1 MHLPSDLINLDKKSK
16 PAVIVCP
23 LIIRKQIGHLF
34 FSLEATQGSEEKQV
48 SFYALKEKN
57 IIVYL
62 FVYFPK
68 KKNLSK
74 NLSIIYKMGWGGVGD
89 PLKFHCPHRLLGR
102 MTNCKALKQAR
113 CEKGF
118 LIFFPKLLNASYY
131 CISPAGD

>member
-1 MHLPSDLINLDKKSK
+1 
-16 PAVIVCP
+16 
-23 LIIRKQIGHLF
+23 
-34 FSLEATQGSEEKQV
+34 
-48 SFYALKEKN
+48 
-57 IIVYL
+57 
-62 FVYFPK
+62 
-68 KKNLSK
+68 
-74 NLSIIYKMGWGGVGD
+74 MGWGGVGD